1 MILHNTI
8 NGDELKEKIKECDKE
23 RTTMS
28 FYKYANIAN
37 PQLFR
42 DHLFYRWSFLGVLG
56 RIYVANEGINA
67 QLSIP
72 TENLESFNEELSNV
86 TFLDGVRL
94 NYAVD
99 DDGKSFFKLAI
110 KVKHKIVADGL
121 NDDLFDVSDPGEY
134 LDVERFNTLT
144 DDKNTVLIDMRNH
157 YESEVGHFEGA
168 WCPDVDTFR
177 EQLPLVVEELAGQK
191 DKKVVMYCTG
201 GIRCEKASA
210 YLKYKGFKDVH
221 HLEGGI
227 IRYAREA
234 KENKLTNKFIGKNF
248 VFDERL
254 SERITKDVIAK
265 CHQCNASFDNHSNC
279 KNKACNLLF
288 IQCPKCRDQYAGTCS
303 VRCQTIAS
311 LPEEEQ
317 RELRRGKDRG
327 VRIFSKGRFAEGKLL
342 GK

>member
-28 FYKYANIAN
+28 FYKYAHIAN

-42 DHLFYRWSFLGVLG
+42 DHIFYHWSFLGVLG

-72 TENLESFNEELSNV
+72 TENLESFNKELSNV

-121 NDDLFDVSDPGEY
+121 NDDLFDVSDPGDY
-134 LDVERFNTLT
+134 LNVERFNKLT
-144 DDKNTVLIDMRNH
+144 DDKRTVLIDMRNH
-157 YESEVGHFEGA
+157 YESEVGRFEGA

-191 DKKVVMYCTG
+191 DKTVVMYCTG

-234 KENKLTNKFIGKNF
+234 KKNKLDNKFIGKNF

-288 IQCPKCRDQYAGTCS
+288 IQCPKCRDRYAGTCS
-303 VRCQTIAS
+303 VRCQTITS

-327 VRIFSKGRFAEGKLL
+327 VRIFSKGRFAKGKLSD
-342 GK
+342 K

>member
-1 MILHNTI
+1 
-8 NGDELKEKIKECDKE
+8 
-23 RTTMS
+23 
-28 FYKYANIAN
+28 
-37 PQLFR
+37 
-42 DHLFYRWSFLGVLG
+42 
-56 RIYVANEGINA
+56 
-67 QLSIP
+67 
-72 TENLESFNEELSNV
+72 
-86 TFLDGVRL
+86 
-94 NYAVD
+94 
-99 DDGKSFFKLAI
+99 LAI

-121 NDDLFDVSDPGEY
+121 NDDLFDVSDPGDY

-144 DDKNTVLIDMRNH
+144 DDKSTVLIDMRNH
-157 YESEVGHFEGA
+157 YESEVGRFEGA

-317 RELRRGKDRG
+317 RELRRGKDKG
-327 VRIFSKGRFAEGKLL
+327 VRIFSKGRFTKGKLY

>member
-8 NGDELKEKIKECDKE
+8 NGEELKEKIKECNKE

-28 FYKYANIAN
+28 FYKYANITN

-42 DHLFYRWSFLGVLG
+42 DHLFYHWSFLGVLG

-317 RELRRGKDRG
+317 RELRRGRDRG
-327 VRIFSKGRFAEGKLL
+327 VRIFSKGRFAAGKLL